1 MSDIYKDVY
10 NDLVKLYNKHTIER
24 NNLSEEEFME
34 QLILYLVNIMENKQE
49 TTTQYKNNPKLLIE
63 AFYKFIE
70 LKEE

>member
-1 MSDIYKDVY
+1 MEIHREVY

-49 TTTQYKNNPKLLIE
+49 YTTQYKNNPKLLIE